1 MARKFIMTSIVSF
14 IYPDHPIQLGIG
26 AMVTFFFL
34 VVNMRF
40 TPFITE
46 GLNSLQTKS
55 LIVHFFTLMM
65 GMIIALG
72 NDIEISKEEQLLLA
86 VVLISSN
93 LSVLVWP
100 LLREYKVLKEAL
112 NELLKRCWT
121 RHLEPCCWKRTN
133 ENTLP
138 PRVNRAPKTLEGR
151 SYGRMP
157 SVEADVVVIDK
168 GKRTKSSAKILKGD
182 VVRESP
188 AQAASDVPEGW
199 DDIIEELPVP
209 QGAELSDVAPTPPA
223 RSADSI
229 RRANA
234 RPHVY
239 GERKDGIHINSER
252 PESRL
257 IKFHAGPA
265 LAKSVSFADGCV
277 KGQDD
282 ADYPSDGK
290 REARGKS
297 GVGDDPSDQ
306 YLSFGPSTPSKHSIG
321 AWLSSER
328 QHGAIEAALESSTP
342 VESTTP
348 IESLP
353 PSPRTAAIERMEQ
366 LEREFKDLS
375 TVPLSAKNAQQGQQ
389 QGASDNKQDT
399 EGKVNPAGLFEGAQF
414 GTA

>member
-1 MARKFIMTSIVSF
+1 MDVGDEQKLIRRLGFILEAYRVKIWWWESVEMARKFIMTSIVSF

-188 AQAASDVPEGW
+188 AQASSDVPEGL

-209 QGAELSDVAPTPPA
+209 QGAELSDAAPTPPA

-229 RRANA
+229 LRADA
-234 RPHVY
+234 MPHVY
-239 GERKDGIHINSER
+239 GEMKDSIHINSEH
-252 PESRL
+252 PELRI

-265 LAKSVSFADGCV
+265 LAKSVSFAHDIV
-277 KGQDD
+277 EGQDD
-282 ADYPSDGK
+282 AGHPLDGK
-290 REARGKS
+290 RQRGSRK
-297 GVGDDPSDQ
+297 
-306 YLSFGPSTPSKHSIG
+306 K
-321 AWLSSER
+321 R
-328 QHGAIEAALESSTP
+328 
-342 VESTTP
+342 
-348 IESLP
+348 
-353 PSPRTAAIERMEQ
+353 RKR
-366 LEREFKDLS
+366 
-375 TVPLSAKNAQQGQQ
+375 
-389 QGASDNKQDT
+389 
-399 EGKVNPAGLFEGAQF
+399 
-414 GTA
+414 